1 MVERPVRVLHLIS
14 SLDVGGAEHS
24 LFRLVTSMN
33 RDLFANEV
41 VCMKDQGPMGRRL
54 EEAGIPV
61 HSLKMKK
68 GTPEFSAIFRLR
80 FLRNLFQPDIIQC
93 WMYHANLMG
102 LTLFQA
108 SRTLWNIR
116 CSDMDLTIYGA
127 VYRFSVL
134 AGARLSRFPRAV
146 VVNSQEGRSIH
157 EKLGYHPREWIV
169 IPNGINTDIFRPDLA
184 ARVLTRKSLDIPED
198 ALVIGLVCRF
208 DPMKDH
214 ATFFQA
220 AGKFLKVYPDA
231 RFVLAGRGVERTNQ
245 DMKRLVPGGDVADR
259 MYFLGERQDIE
270 KIYPLFDIMT
280 SSSAWGEGFPNVIAE
295 AMAYGIPCAATD
307 VGDTGLLIGDTGIL
321 VRRRSPGCLCSAWD
335 TIARMDLA
343 GRKAM
348 GIKARERI
356 RLHYSQER
364 TTGTYE
370 QCYRGIA
377 AMHPK

>member
-1 MVERPVRVLHLIS
+1 
-14 SLDVGGAEHS
+14 
-24 LFRLVTSMN
+24 
-33 RDLFANEV
+33 
-41 VCMKDQGPMGRRL
+41 
-54 EEAGIPV
+54 
-61 HSLKMKK
+61 
-68 GTPEFSAIFRLR
+68 
-80 FLRNLFQPDIIQC
+80 
-93 WMYHANLMG
+93 MYHANLMG

-295 AMAYGIPCAATD
+295 AMACGIPCAATD

-335 TIARMDLA
+335 TIARMDLP